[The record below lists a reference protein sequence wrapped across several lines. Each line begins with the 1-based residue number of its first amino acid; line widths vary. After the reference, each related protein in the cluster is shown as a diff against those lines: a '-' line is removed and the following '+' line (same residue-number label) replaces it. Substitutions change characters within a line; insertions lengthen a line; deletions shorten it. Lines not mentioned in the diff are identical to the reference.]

1 MGLVA
6 LVGLVGLVVNGFGG
20 CCGSGGTDWPGG
32 SVGSGGFG
40 WTDWPGGCG
49 GSSIE
54 SMGFDNPKVTVV
66 PPFSLVLFIIT
77 FSLCFSVMPCVDSK
91 LLLMQKFERTFAKA
105 SWHIMHSTQ

>member
-1 MGLVA
+1 MGLVGV
-6 LVGLVGLVVNGFGG
+6 VGLVGLIGLVGLLVLVDLAGLIGLGGLVVLQL
-20 CCGSGGTDWPGG
+20 
-32 SVGSGGFG
+32 
-40 WTDWPGGCG
+40 
-49 GSSIE
+49 
-54 SMGFDNPKVTVV
+54 KVWALIIQKYTVV